1 MKLICLVKFVPDV
14 DNFKYDFEKNVLIR
28 ENTDLVLNPD
38 DAKAIA
44 FALKVKALNPEITVE
59 ILSMG
64 PKNVIPKLEDLLRL
78 KVDKATLISDSMYVG
93 SDTYVTSHIL
103 AKVIKSLDYDC
114 ILTGTHSLDGDTAHV
129 PSQIAQCL
137 SLNHLTNV
145 IDVSNFNQKQFN
157 VSVDS
162 DNFIETYE
170 VSLPIVLSFSKES
183 KLKLPYIKFEDINK
197 DVQDKLHVIDNSVL
211 NFEKKQVGLEGSLT
225 KVIRSF
231 VKQFDKKE
239 KLIVQCDEEGVSS
252 VYRFLK
258 QLGYIK

>member
-44 FALKVKALNPEITVE
+44 FALKMKALNPEIIVE

-64 PKNVIPKLEDLLRL
+64 PKNVAAKLEDLLRL
-78 KVDKATLISDSMYVG
+78 KIDKATLISDSMYVG
-93 SDTYVTSHIL
+93 SDTYVTSQIL
-103 AKVIKSLDYDC
+103 AKHINSLEYDC

-129 PSQIAQCL
+129 PSQIAELL
-137 SLNHLTNV
+137 SLVQLSNVVEVNHF
-145 IDVSNFNQKQFN
+145 SQKRFN
-157 VSVDS
+157 VCVDS
-162 DNFIETYE
+162 ENFIETYE

-183 KLKLPYIKFEDINK
+183 KLKLPYIKFADIDR
-197 DVQDKLHVIDNSVL
+197 DVQDKLHVIDNTIL
-211 NFEKKQVGLEGSLT
+211 NFDKKNVGLEGSLT
-225 KVIRSF
+225 KVMRSF
-231 VKQFDKKE
+231 VKQFTKKE

-258 QLGYIK
+258 HLGYIK